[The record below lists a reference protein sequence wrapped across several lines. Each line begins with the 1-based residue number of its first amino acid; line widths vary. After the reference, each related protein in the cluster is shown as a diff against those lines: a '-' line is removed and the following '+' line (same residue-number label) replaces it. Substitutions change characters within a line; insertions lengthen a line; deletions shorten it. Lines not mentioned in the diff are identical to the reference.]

1 MIRAKIIQIFPVVK
15 NGETYVF
22 ALDNAGGIW
31 KGKQSFDRGWV
42 WLPIN
47 PPEELPAIPN
57 LYP

>member
-22 ALDNAGGIW
+22 ALGNAGGMW
-31 KGKQSFDRGWV
+31 KGRQNVDCSWSWV
-42 WLPIN
+42 SIN
-47 PPEELPAIPN
+47 PPEQLPAIPD